1 MSMPKWFA
9 GAGLGLFV
17 HWDHASQ
24 QGIEISWPLVG
35 KSILPGSAPVE
46 DEVSIA
52 QYQSSATT
60 FDPVRWD
67 PAGLARLARSCGARY
82 VVLTTRHH
90 AGFSMF
96 HSKFSTFSIERS
108 PYRRDIV
115 REFVEAVRAEGLRVG
130 LYYSL
135 PDWAHPNY
143 PPFEEADKPYPRG
156 AYRRPP
162 GQDWALYLEYLRGQ
176 LTELLTNY
184 GPIDLVWFDGDWER
198 TAEEWD
204 APGIRALVRSLQP
217 DAIVNDR
224 LPGQG
229 DYVTPEQA
237 LPTEPPAGPWEMC
250 LTMNKGWAWRPAD
263 GDYKPARR
271 IARYFAEAAA
281 QGGNLLLNVSPKGDG
296 SLPEVQVARLKE
308 LGAWTASHGESVI
321 GVEPPGPGIQFYG
334 PVTRRGSRLYLH
346 LVMRP
351 TDRLALR
358 GVPVWLVRRVWLL
371 GREVDLEYE
380 RNVDVQSG
388 PDSPEDALGELLIDA
403 GEPTGAL
410 HDVVAID
417 FDRLGT
423 TGWHQMAK

>member
-1 MSMPKWFA
+1 MAVPKWFA
-9 GAGLGLFV
+9 GAGLGIFV

-35 KSILPGSAPVE
+35 KSILPGSAEVE
-46 DEVSIA
+46 DEVSIG
-52 QYQSSATT
+52 QYQSSAAT

-67 PAGLARLARSCGARY
+67 PVGLARLARSCGARY

-96 HSKFSTFSIERS
+96 HTKFSTFSIEHS

-115 REFVEAVRAEGLRVG
+115 REFVEAVRAEGLRIG

-135 PDWAHPNY
+135 PDWNHPNY
-143 PPFEEADKPYPRG
+143 PRFEEADKPYPRG

-162 GQDWALYLEYLRGQ
+162 ERDWALYLDYLRGQ

-198 TAEEWD
+198 TAQEWD

-217 DAIVNDR
+217 GAIVNDR

-237 LPTEPPAGPWEMC
+237 LPTRPPAGPWEMC
-250 LTMNKGWAWRPAD
+250 LTMNKGWGWRPAD
-263 GDYKPARR
+263 SDYKPARR
-271 IARYFAEAAA
+271 IARYLAEVAA
-281 QGGNLLLNVSPKGDG
+281 QGGNLLLNLSPKGDG
-296 SLPEVQVARLKE
+296 SLPDVQVARLKE
-308 LGAWTASHGESVI
+308 LGTWIASHGESVV
-321 GVEPPGPGIQFYG
+321 GVEPAGPGVHFYG
-334 PVTRRGSRLYLH
+334 PVTRRGSQLYLH

-351 TDRLALR
+351 TDRLVLR
-358 GVPVWLVRRVWLL
+358 GVPVWRIRRVWLL

-380 RNVDVQSG
+380 RNIDVQAG
-388 PDSPEDALGELLIDA
+388 PDSRKDALGEVLIDV

-410 HDVVAID
+410 HDVVAVD
-417 FDRLGT
+417 FDGLGT
-423 TGWHQMAK
+423 TAGT

>member
-1 MSMPKWFA
+1 MASGAEPTMSAGSWFK

-24 QGIEISWPLVG
+24 QGVEISWPLVG
-35 KSILPGSAPVE
+35 MSIRPGSAHVE
-46 DEVSIA
+46 DDISIA

-60 FDPVRWD
+60 FNPVLWD

-82 VVLTTRHH
+82 VVLTARHH

-96 HSKFSTFSIERS
+96 HSKYSAFSIEHS

-115 REFVEAVRAEGLRVG
+115 RQFVEAVRAEGLRVG

-135 PDWAHPNY
+135 PDWSRPDY
-143 PPFEEADKPYPRG
+143 PRFEETDKPYPRRS
-156 AYRRPP
+156 YRRPP
-162 GQDWALYLEYLRGQ
+162 ERDWQRYLEYVRGQ

-184 GPIDLVWFDGDWER
+184 GPIDLLWFDGEWER

-204 APGIRALVRSLQP
+204 APGLRALIRSLQP
-217 DAIVNDR
+217 GTVVNDR

-229 DYVTPEQA
+229 EYLTPEQA

-250 LTMNKGWAWRPAD
+250 LTMNRGWAWRPSD
-263 GDYKPARR
+263 NDYKPARR
-271 IARYFAEAAA
+271 IARYLAEVSA
-281 QGGNLLLNVSPKGDG
+281 QGGNLLLNISPKGDG

-308 LGAWTASHGESVI
+308 LGGWLASHGESVI
-321 GVEPPGPGIQFYG
+321 GVEPAGGRAQFYG
-334 PVTRRGSRLYLH
+334 PVTRRGPRLYLH

-351 TDRLALR
+351 TDLLVVR
-358 GVPVWLVRRVWLL
+358 GIPVRRIRRVTLL
-371 GREVDLEYE
+371 GSEVELVYEPNLE
-380 RNVDVQSG
+380 VHDG
-388 PDSPEDALGELLIDA
+388 PGSTEDTLGEVLIDA

-417 FDRLGT
+417 FDRLEG
-423 TGWHQMAK
+423 

>member
-1 MSMPKWFA
+1 MSVQQWFE

-24 QGIEISWPLVG
+24 QGIELSWPLVG
-35 KSILPGSAPVE
+35 KSILPGVPQVE

-52 QYQSSATT
+52 QYQSSAGT

-67 PAGLARLARSCGARY
+67 PAGLARLARLCGARY
-82 VVLTTRHH
+82 VVLTARHH

-96 HSKFSTFSIERS
+96 HTKFSTFSIENS

-135 PDWAHPNY
+135 SDWAHPNY
-143 PPFEEADKPYPRG
+143 PRFEETDKPYPRG
-156 AYRRPP
+156 DYRRPSAKE
-162 GQDWALYLEYLRGQ
+162 WELYLGYVKGQ
-176 LTELLTNY
+176 ITELLTNY
-184 GPIDLVWFDGDWER
+184 GTIDLVWFDGDWER

-204 APGIRALVRSLQP
+204 APGIRALIRSLQT

-229 DYVTPEQA
+229 DYVTQEQA
-237 LPTEPPAGPWEMC
+237 LPSKRPGGPWEMC
-250 LTMNKGWAWRPAD
+250 LTMNKGWGWRPSD
-263 GDYKPARR
+263 RDYKPACR
-271 IARYFAEAAA
+271 IARYLAEVAA
-281 QGGNLLLNVSPKGDG
+281 QGGNLLLNLSPKGDG

-308 LGAWTASHGESVI
+308 LGAWIASHGESVI
-321 GVEPPGPGIQFYG
+321 GGEPAVPPVHFYG

-351 TDRLALR
+351 TDLLTLR
-358 GVPVWLVRRVWLL
+358 GVPIWRIRRVTLL
-371 GREVDLEYE
+371 GREVELAYE
-380 RNVDVQSG
+380 HNMDVQDG
-388 PDSPEDALGELLIDA
+388 TEAAQDVLGEVLVDA

-410 HDVVAID
+410 HDVIAID
-417 FDRLGT
+417 FDRLDVP
-423 TGWHQMAK
+423 

>member
-1 MSMPKWFA
+1 MGTREWFK

-35 KSILPGSAPVE
+35 KSIVPGSARVE
-46 DEVSIA
+46 DEVSIE
-52 QYQSSATT
+52 QYQSSAAT
-60 FDPVRWD
+60 FDPVLWD

-82 VVLTTRHH
+82 VVLTARHH

-96 HSKFSTFSIERS
+96 HTKFSTFSIEHS

-130 LYYSL
+130 IYYSL

-143 PPFEEADKPYPRG
+143 PRFGEADKPYARS

-162 GQDWALYLEYLRGQ
+162 VGEWELYRQYLRGQ

-184 GPIDLVWFDGDWER
+184 GPVDLVWFGGEWER

-204 APGIRALVRSLQP
+204 APGLRALVRSLQP

-237 LPTEPPAGPWEMC
+237 LPTEPPPGPWEMC
-250 LTMNKGWAWRPAD
+250 LTMNRGWAWRPPD
-263 GDYKPARR
+263 NDYKPARR
-271 IARYFAEAAA
+271 VARYLAEVAA
-281 QGGNLLLNVSPKGDG
+281 QGGNLLLNISPKGDG
-296 SLPEVQVARLKE
+296 SLPEAQVARLKE
-308 LGAWTASHGESVI
+308 LGAWLATHGESVI
-321 GVEPPGPGIQFYG
+321 GVGPVKPPVQFYG

-351 TDRLALR
+351 TDLLAVR
-358 GVPVWLVRRVWLL
+358 GVPVRRVRRVTLL
-371 GREVDLEYE
+371 GREVDLGYE
-380 RNVDVQSG
+380 TNLEVSSG
-388 PDSPEDALGELLIDA
+388 PGSTEDTLGEMLIGA
-403 GEPTGAL
+403 GEPTGSL

-417 FDRLGT
+417 FDRLD
-423 TGWHQMAK
+423 AR

>member
-1 MSMPKWFA
+1 MSTGEWFA

-35 KSILPGSAPVE
+35 KSILPGAAAVE

-52 QYQSSATT
+52 QYQASAAT
-60 FDPVRWD
+60 FDPVAWD
-67 PAGLARLARSCGARY
+67 AAGLARLARASGARY
-82 VVLTTRHH
+82 VVLTARHH

-96 HSKFSTFSIERS
+96 HSKFSAFSIEHS
-108 PYRRDIV
+108 PYGRDIV

-135 PDWAHPNY
+135 SDWHHPDY
-143 PPFEEADKPYPRG
+143 PRFEETDKPYPRA

-162 GQDWALYLEYLRGQ
+162 ARDWARYLEYVRGQ

-198 TAEEWD
+198 TAQEWD
-204 APGIRALVRSLQP
+204 APGIRSLIRSLQP
-217 DAIVNDR
+217 GAIVNDR

-237 LPTEPPAGPWEMC
+237 LPTEPPGGPWEMC
-250 LTMNKGWAWRPAD
+250 LTMNKGWGWRPSD

-271 IARYFAEAAA
+271 IARYLAEVAA

-296 SLPEVQVARLKE
+296 SLPEVQVARLAE
-308 LGAWTASHGESVI
+308 IGAWLASHGESVI
-321 GVEPPGPGIQFYG
+321 GVGPAGRRVQFYG

-351 TDRLALR
+351 TDLLTLR
-358 GVPVWLVRRVWLL
+358 HVPVWRIRRVSLL
-371 GREVDLEYE
+371 GRPGELGFEH
-380 RNVDVQSG
+380 NLDVQAG
-388 PDSPEDALGELLIDA
+388 PDASADTLGEVLIDA

-410 HDVVAID
+410 HDVVAVD
-417 FDRLGT
+417 FDRLGPP
-423 TGWHQMAK
+423 

>member
-1 MSMPKWFA
+1 MSVQEWFE

-24 QGIEISWPLVG
+24 QGIELSWPLVG
-35 KSILPGSAPVE
+35 KSILPGVPQVE

-52 QYQSSATT
+52 QYQSSAGT

-67 PAGLARLARSCGARY
+67 PAGLARLARLCGARY
-82 VVLTTRHH
+82 VVLTARHH

-96 HSKFSTFSIERS
+96 HTKFSTFSIENS

-135 PDWAHPNY
+135 SDWAHPNY
-143 PPFEEADKPYPRG
+143 PRFEETDKPYPRG
-156 AYRRPP
+156 DYRRPSA
-162 GQDWALYLEYLRGQ
+162 GEWELYLGYLKGQ
-176 LTELLTNY
+176 ITELLTNY
-184 GPIDLVWFDGDWER
+184 GTIDLVWFDGDWER
-198 TAEEWD
+198 TAKEWD
-204 APGIRALVRSLQP
+204 APGIRALIRSLQP
-217 DAIVNDR
+217 RAIVNDR

-229 DYVTPEQA
+229 DYGTPEQA
-237 LPTEPPAGPWEMC
+237 LPSERPGGPWEMC
-250 LTMNKGWAWRPAD
+250 LTMNKGWGWRPSD
-263 GDYKPARR
+263 RDYKPAHR
-271 IARYFAEAAA
+271 IARYLAEVAA

-308 LGAWTASHGESVI
+308 LGAWIASHGESVI
-321 GVEPPGPGIQFYG
+321 GVEPAVPPVHFYG

-351 TDRLALR
+351 TDLLTLR
-358 GVPVWLVRRVWLL
+358 GVPIWRIRRVTLL
-371 GREVDLEYE
+371 GREVELAYE
-380 RNVDVQSG
+380 HNMDVQDG
-388 PDSPEDALGELLIDA
+388 TEAAQDVLGEVLVDA

-410 HDVVAID
+410 HDVIAID
-417 FDRLGT
+417 FDRLDVP
-423 TGWHQMAK
+423 